1 MTEAVLDTNKTQ
13 AQELATLQEDLA
25 AQEALW
31 AKERELKKMAEEEQR
46 KTTDSLC
53 RVKKSLRKGHQA
65 YDQLKEEKE
74 KVLQEKDKLR
84 RSTKV
89 EIGRLK
95 EELQK

>member
-1 MTEAVLDTNKTQ
+1 M
-13 AQELATLQEDLA
+13 
-25 AQEALW
+25 
-31 AKERELKKMAEEEQR
+31 KKMAEEEQR
-46 KTTDSLC
+46 KTTDNLC
-53 RVKKSLRKGHQA
+53 RVKKSFRKGHQA